1 MAFGISSLR
10 FASLTVHFA
19 LRNAAKASSKF
30 SFIWHRWLLLDS
42 VDHFTLLPGQRL
54 SVTVREGKGD
64 AEPETSAQA
73 SGRLPLEVA
82 AVQALLNGAA
92 QSG

>member
-1 MAFGISSLR
+1 
-10 FASLTVHFA
+10 
-19 LRNAAKASSKF
+19 
-30 SFIWHRWLLLDS
+30 LLLDS

-82 AVQALLNGAA
+82 L
-92 QSG
+92 QSGE

>member
-1 MAFGISSLR
+1 
-10 FASLTVHFA
+10 
-19 LRNAAKASSKF
+19 
-30 SFIWHRWLLLDS
+30 LLLDS

-73 SGRLPLEVA
+73 SGRPPLEVA
-82 AVQALLNGAA
+82 L
-92 QSG
+92 QSGE